1 MLQTLFYSPGQTATI
16 FVETLDSS
24 GVRTDAS
31 VDGYLGESVED
42 EDYIDGYIDSYHNP
56 MVVRLVFPDLTLA
69 DDYPVH
75 MVKLDVGLYYYQFV
89 LPTGAAA
96 VGSYLVD
103 VSYTHPTTLLVN
115 TALYQIAV
123 NAPYGNYGVS
133 TG

>member
-16 FVETLDSS
+16 FVETLDLN
-24 GVRTDAS
+24 GVRADAE

-42 EDYIDGYIDSYHNP
+42 EDYFDGYIDGYHNP
-56 MVVRLVFPDLTLA
+56 MISRLVFPDLTLA

-89 LPTGAAA
+89 LPTGATA

-103 VSYTHPTTLLVN
+103 VSYTDPSTLY
-115 TALYQIAV
+115 TKTSLYQISV
-123 NAPYGNYGVS
+123 NAPYGNYSITAG
-133 TG
+133 

>member
-16 FVETLDSS
+16 FVETLDSN
-24 GVRTDAS
+24 GERADAS
-31 VDGYLGESVED
+31 VDGYLGDSVAD
-42 EDYIDGYIDSYHNP
+42 PDFADGYFDGYHNP
-56 MVVRLVFPDLTLA
+56 MVIRLVFPDLNLA

-75 MVKLDVGLYYYQFV
+75 MVKLDTGLYYYQFV
-89 LPTGAAA
+89 LPTGSTA

-103 VSYTHPTTLLVN
+103 ISFTNPSTLFTN